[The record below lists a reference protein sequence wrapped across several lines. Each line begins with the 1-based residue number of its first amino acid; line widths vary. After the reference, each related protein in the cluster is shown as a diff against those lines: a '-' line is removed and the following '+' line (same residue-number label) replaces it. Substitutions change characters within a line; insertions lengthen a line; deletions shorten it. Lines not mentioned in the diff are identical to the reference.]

1 MSKTRGGE
9 GVYQLP
15 LYHGGG
21 MTLRVRP
28 RVRWMFQVMIF
39 FSLDGIVFSN
49 REPRTNERQ
58 ENCSKLHNVNANDT
72 RNHLNNIL
80 RTK

>member
-1 MSKTRGGE
+1 
-9 GVYQLP
+9 
-15 LYHGGG
+15 

-39 FSLDGIVFSN
+39 FFLDGIVFSN

-58 ENCSKLHNVNANDT
+58 ESCSKLHNVNANDT
-72 RNHLNNIL
+72 RNHLNDIL